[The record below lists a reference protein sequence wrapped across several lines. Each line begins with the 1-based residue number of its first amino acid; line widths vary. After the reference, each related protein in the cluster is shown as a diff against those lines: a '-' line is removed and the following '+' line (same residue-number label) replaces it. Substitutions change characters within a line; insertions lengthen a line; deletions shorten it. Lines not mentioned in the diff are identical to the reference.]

1 MRAYALD
8 QEVDRVAISLEPAF
22 DFLSGE
28 YEELFAQSEATAFQ
42 HPIWLDCF
50 YRHMLAPSEAEKVVV
65 VGRASRTGRLAFVLP
80 LVRRRQ
86 SGVVLVEAAN
96 LGVGDYAH
104 PVLRRCWRPEPW
116 LVAMVK
122 AALPSH
128 DLLNIRP
135 MREESVAAWTLFFGD
150 DDTPLTYSAH
160 AVELSGSFQTWRAS
174 AYDPS
179 FARNVD
185 RKKKRFFKSGAVEF
199 VRLSTPDDVRQAIDA
214 IARFRAGRFEGDL
227 LQQEF
232 ARRFYAEVAARG
244 AHTGLART
252 YRLTLDGEMVAAT
265 FGLTHRGRFCSIL
278 VSGDYARFGRH
289 SPGFLLDDLVLEDWM
304 NDGGEVF
311 DFTIGDESYK
321 HGFGTS
327 PTAMHAIVS
336 PANLKG
342 RAAATAFTTWRT
354 LRRMNENVRPVET
367 LTATLRSAREAT
379 RRWLF
384 KAGLI
389 PFLVERQ
396 VLVECVAAL

>member
-1 MRAYALD
+1 MQALD
-8 QEVDRVAISLEPAF
+8 GRRNGTVLALEPGF
-22 DFLSGE
+22 DFMSE
-28 YEELFAQSEATAFQ
+28 DYAELFSVSEATAFQ

-50 YRHMLAPSEAEKVVV
+50 YRHMLAPNAAEKVVL
-65 VGRASRTGRLAFVLP
+65 VGRDARGGRLQFVLP
-80 LVRRRQ
+80 LVRRSQ

-104 PVLRRCWRPEPW
+104 PVMQRGW
-116 LVAMVK
+116 LPGQSLVPAVK

-135 MREESVAAWTLFFGD
+135 MRDDSVASWRLFFGAED
-150 DDTPLTYSAH
+150 APLSYSAH
-160 AVELSGSFQTWRAS
+160 AVALSGSFRQWRAA

-185 RKKKRFFKSGAVEF
+185 RKKKRFFKSGAVDF
-199 VRLSTPDDVRQAIDA
+199 ARLTAPDDLRKAIDS

-244 AHTGLART
+244 AATGLSRT
-252 YRLTLDGEMVAAT
+252 YRLSLDGEMVAAT

-289 SPGFLLDDLVLEDWM
+289 SPGFLLDDLVLEDWIG
-304 NDGGEVF
+304 DGGEVF

-327 PTAMHAIVS
+327 PTAMNAIVA

-354 LRRMNENVRPVET
+354 LRQLNRTMKPVEALAST
-367 LTATLRSAREAT
+367 VRSARQAT
-379 RRWLF
+379 SRWLF
-384 KAGLI
+384 KAGLV
-389 PFLVERQ
+389 PFLIERQ
-396 VLVECVAAL
+396 VLVECCAVL